1 MIAGGELNKKQLT
14 ELRKALA
21 SMELPPQKRQRLI
34 WRLAKYGVIAAAK
47 RHVRNQE
54 SPDGQK
60 WPGRKTKRKGK
71 MLRNLPK
78 LLHIRE
84 MPEIQAVRIYLQGGG
99 YRNGETPVP
108 AGTVGYAQ
116 QNGMRV
122 KVSRS
127 SQPRKADAGKMATP
141 AQAKKLR
148 ALGYRVRTGKRWKKP
163 TLGDI
168 TRTMPYSQG
177 EFTQLR
183 DSLINDV
190 ASGLAD
196 LQGKSARAWVFTA
209 SGDTAAT
216 LLALVKDIPQ
226 PSAVYAA
233 AIMLAGKN
241 LDGIRGMI
249 HDVDPDTGA

>member
-1 MIAGGELNKKQLT
+1 MIAGGELNKKQLA

-21 SMELPPQKRQRLI
+21 SMELPPRKRQRLI

-60 WPGRKTKRKGK
+60 WSGRKTKRKGK

-84 MPEIQAVRIYLQGGG
+84 MPEIQAVRIY
-99 YRNGETPVP
+99 
-108 AGTVGYAQ
+108 YAQ

-127 SQPRKADAGKMATP
+127 NQPRKAEAGKMATP

-148 ALGYRVRTGKRWKKP
+148 ALGYRVKTGKRWKKP
-163 TLGDI
+163 TLGEI
-168 TRTMPYSQG
+168 TKTMPYSQAG
-177 EFTQLR
+177 LLIRKLSGKAVKTSWTVDLPARVFLGMNDDEFDKALARQLQA
-183 DSLINDV
+183 IGFGWDV
-190 ASGLAD
+190 KAQD
-196 LQGKSARAWVFTA
+196 IKGKA
-209 SGDTAAT
+209 
-216 LLALVKDIPQ
+216 
-226 PSAVYAA
+226 
-233 AIMLAGKN
+233 
-241 LDGIRGMI
+241 
-249 HDVDPDTGA
+249 

>member
-168 TRTMPYSQG
+168 TRTMPYSQAG
-177 EFTQLR
+177 LLIRKLSGKAVKNSWTVDLPARVFLGMNDDEF
-183 DSLINDV
+183 DK
-190 ASGLAD
+190 ALA
-196 LQGKSARAWVFTA
+196 R
-209 SGDTAAT
+209 
-216 LLALVKDIPQ
+216 
-226 PSAVYAA
+226 
-233 AIMLAGKN
+233 
-241 LDGIRGMI
+241 
-249 HDVDPDTGA
+249 

>member
-1 MIAGGELNKKQLT
+1 MIAGGELNKKQLA
-14 ELRKALA
+14 ELRKSLA
-21 SMELPPQKRQRLI
+21 SMELPPKKRQRLI

-54 SPDGQK
+54 APDGQK

-99 YRNGETPVP
+99 YRNGEAPVP

-116 QNGMRV
+116 QNGMHV
-122 KVSRS
+122 SVSRR
-127 SQPRKADAGKMATP
+127 SQPRKVEAGKMATP

-163 TLGDI
+163 TLGEL
-168 TRTMPYSQG
+168 TQTMPYSRAG
-177 EFTQLR
+177 LLIRKLSGKAVKTSWTVDLPARVFLGMSDDEFDNALARQLQA
-183 DSLINDV
+183 IGFGWDV
-190 ASGLAD
+190 KAQD
-196 LQGKSARAWVFTA
+196 IKGKT
-209 SGDTAAT
+209 
-216 LLALVKDIPQ
+216 
-226 PSAVYAA
+226 
-233 AIMLAGKN
+233 
-241 LDGIRGMI
+241 
-249 HDVDPDTGA
+249 